1 MDEEGERVEQ
11 EVVSEPLDG
20 AGENGRA
27 VVLEARNLYH
37 VYESKQ
43 EDGNVVALRGLS
55 VEIHEA
61 EVVAVVGP
69 SGSGKSTL
77 LKALG
82 GLMKPSAGSVF
93 LGGNNMTRLTGPEL
107 VKVRQE
113 TVSFIF
119 QEGNLLP
126 DMNALDNVAQPLR
139 HAGVRAKKAR
149 QRAMEMLTRL
159 GVEERA
165 YAMPAQLSGGEAQRV
180 AVGRALI
187 TEPRVLLADEPT
199 GSVDPITGRRIIEM
213 FRQLNEESGVAFLIV
228 THSRE
233 IAAFA
238 DRALELRDGRF
249 VAQHGSGVSDDDLAA
264 TRELL
269 LDDTGTL
276 SMPPDVMTKLG
287 GPGRFEVSNLT
298 RNVIQFDRVASERI
312 DLDEDHDVVLVLAPA
327 CPACTHYY
335 GSSDAEECPE
345 CGSSRPLVESNDAPE
360 KRSKKSKPL
369 KRRRLVRRRKSAKS
383 TKRSEGDR

>member
-1 MDEEGERVEQ
+1 MGEEAGERVEQ
-11 EVVSEPLDG
+11 EVVSEGSPEG
-20 AGENGRA
+20 AENGRA

-43 EDGNVVALRGLS
+43 EDGNVVALRGIS
-55 VEIHEA
+55 VEIHEG

-82 GLMKPSAGSVF
+82 GLMKPSAGSVC

-107 VKVRQE
+107 VKVRQD

-139 HAGVRAKKAR
+139 HAGVRAKQAR

-159 GVEERA
+159 GVEERCH
-165 YAMPAQLSGGEAQRV
+165 AMPAMLSGGEAQRV

-213 FRQLNEESGVAFLIV
+213 FRQLNHESGVAFLIV
-228 THSRE
+228 THSRD

-249 VAQHGSGVSDDDLAA
+249 VAQHGSGVSDTDLAA

-276 SMPPDVMTKLG
+276 SMPPDIMTKLG
-287 GPGRFEVSNLT
+287 GPGRFEVSTLT
-298 RNVIQFDRVASERI
+298 RNVIQIDRVTSERI
-312 DLDEDHDVVLVLAPA
+312 ELDDDHDLVLVLAPA

-335 GSSDAEECPE
+335 GASEIEECPE
-345 CGSSRPLVESNDAPE
+345 CGSSRPLVESNPPP
-360 KRSKKSKPL
+360 KKTKPL

-383 TKRSEGDR
+383 AEGDR